1 MIQREEW
8 EEEREGESGSGRC
21 REEGEGLCLELLEH
35 WKGIYI
41 YSRGKGDKRYALL
54 RLLVWFVSFC

>member
-21 REEGEGLCLELLEH
+21 RERGGGLCLELLEH
-35 WKGIYI
+35 WNIYI
-41 YSRGKGDKRYALL
+41 YSRGKGDKRYVLL
-54 RLLVWFVSFC
+54 QLLVRFVSLC